1 MSLCVR
7 LPFLAVLALLVSA
20 CSTVAPPRQPLNL
33 CAVFAEK
40 DDWRKPAARSE
51 ARWGVPVPVLM
62 ATMYHESSY
71 KADVRPPRRYYLGFI
86 PGLRPSSAYGYAQAK
101 DEVWEEYVNQQN
113 RWFASRS
120 DFADAID
127 FIGWYH
133 RGSTDVL
140 GIRPD
145 DMRNLYLTYNEGRG
159 GFARNSYMAKP
170 RLLAYVDGKVVPT
183 EAKYRQQ
190 YAGCPLR

>member
-1 MSLCVR
+1 MMRSVLLICG
-7 LPFLAVLALLVSA
+7 LALVSG
-20 CSTVAPPRQPLNL
+20 CSTLAPPRQPMNL

-40 DDWRKPAARSE
+40 SEWRKPAARSE

-62 ATMYHESSY
+62 ATIFHESSY
-71 KADVRPPRRYYLGFI
+71 RADARPPRRYYLGFI

-101 DEVWEEYVNQQN
+101 DEVWGEYVDAER

-120 DFADAID
+120 DFADAVD
-127 FIGWYH
+127 FVGWYH
-133 RGSTDVL
+133 DGSIRTL

-145 DMRNLYLTYNEGRG
+145 DVRNLYLTYNEGRG
-159 GFARNSYMAKP
+159 GFARNSYLAKP
-170 RLLAYVDGKVVPT
+170 KLVAYTDKVAQT
-183 EAKYRQQ
+183 EARYRQQ

>member
-1 MSLCVR
+1 MKRITR
-7 LPFLAVLALLVSA
+7 LGLLALVA
-20 CSTVAPPRQPLNL
+20 ATAGCSTVVPPRQPLNL

-40 DDWRKPAARSE
+40 GDWRKPAARSE

-71 KADVRPPRRYYLGFI
+71 KADARPPRRYFLGFI
-86 PGLRPSSAYGYAQAK
+86 PGPRPSSAYGYAQAK
-101 DEVWEEYVNQQN
+101 DEVWAEYVDRQN
-113 RWFASRS
+113 RWFASRG

-133 RGSTDVL
+133 QGSAQAL

-145 DMRNLYLTYNEGRG
+145 DMRNLYLAYNEGRG
-159 GFARNSYMAKP
+159 GFSRGSYLNKPGLLNYTAQKVLPTAARYS
-170 RLLAYVDGKVVPT
+170 
-183 EAKYRQQ
+183 QQ

>member
-1 MSLCVR
+1 MMR
-7 LPFLAVLALLVSA
+7 LGLLAGVIVLASG
-20 CSTVAPPRQPLNL
+20 CSTMSPPRQALDI

-40 DDWRKPAARSE
+40 SEWRKPAARSE

-71 KADVRPPRRYYLGFI
+71 RADARPPRRYYLGFI
-86 PGLRPSSAYGYAQAK
+86 PGFRPSSAYGYAQAK
-101 DEVWEEYVNQQN
+101 DEVWDEYVDREN

-133 RGSTDVL
+133 DGSTRML

-145 DMRNLYLTYNEGRG
+145 DVRNLYLTYNEGRG
-159 GFARNSYMAKP
+159 GFARNSYLAKP
-170 RLLAYVDGKVVPT
+170 RLMSYTDKVVQT
-183 EAKYRQQ
+183 EARYRQQ